1 MALPPL
7 FFNILLLPPRMH
19 RLPLSI
25 RVVCTT
31 RGGSRNQ
38 IVRRRLALGKDA
50 FWLSARPLR
59 RLTGNLQKSGTG
71 GPRLYTTLCLIQD
84 KALNPKP

>member
-1 MALPPL
+1 MALPP
-7 FFNILLLPPRMH
+7 FFQPLPSLAKNSCRLHTPLLLPPRMR

-50 FWLSARPLR
+50 FWLSARPA
-59 RLTGNLQKSGTG
+59 G
-71 GPRLYTTLCLIQD
+71 LCL
-84 KALNPKP
+84 LTT